1 MAGNFWLS
9 SHYQQWLLTRE
20 EIMAECQLTDLRV
33 LTIEEYQKVHFFFA
47 LFIQSLGESLKLRQ
61 QVIATAT
68 IYFKRFYARNSFKS
82 IDPLLMAPTCLFVAS
97 KVEECGLMSNSRLIN
112 ACSTICKSK
121 FSYAYSSDYPYRMNQ
136 IFECEFFLLESMD
149 CCLIIF
155 HPYRP
160 LTKYVTDMGQEDNLL
175 GYAWKVVNDSL
186 RTNVCLMYPP
196 YMVALAAIYM
206 ACVFQKQDCQQWF
219 AELNVDMDKI
229 LEIVQEILT
238 LYEMWKNFDE
248 KKEMP
253 AILMKMPKPKSG
265 PVSRPSSATPM
276 VQRHTPSPVPVLHR

>member
-1 MAGNFWLS
+1 
-9 SHYQQWLLTRE
+9 
-20 EIMAECQLTDLRV
+20 MAECQLTDLRV